1 MPMIQANGIDLHY
14 RFDGPVDGPPLVMS
28 NSLASNLH
36 MWDWQMPALTDRYR
50 VLRYDS
56 RGHGGSAVPPGPYSI
71 DLLVQDARALMLGLG
86 IPQAR
91 FVGLSKGGSVGQ
103 LLAAKHPEMVRAL
116 VLCDTTSFAG
126 GPAIW
131 QPRIDAAAKG
141 GMETVCAA
149 TLERWFTP
157 AFRQSSPA
165 AVEKVRQMIL
175 GTPAAGFVACCE
187 ALRDM
192 NQTALL
198 KGITAPTLIIV
209 GKDDPGTPVAH
220 SEVLHREI
228 AGSRLLV
235 LDDAAHFANVEQA
248 GPFNAALRDFL
259 DRH

>member
-1 MPMIQANGIDLHY
+1 MPSIDANGIALNY
-14 RFDGPVDGPPLVMS
+14 RFDGPVDAPPVVMS
-28 NSLASNLH
+28 NSLASNLA

-71 DLLVQDARALMLGLG
+71 DLLVRDARALMLALG
-86 IPQAR
+86 IPRAH

-103 LLAAKHPEMVRAL
+103 LLAVTHPEMVRSL

-126 GPAIW
+126 GPAVW
-131 QPRIDAAAKG
+131 QPRIAAATKG
-141 GMETVCAA
+141 GMESVCDA

-157 AFRQSSPA
+157 AFRKNSPA
-165 AVEKVRQMIL
+165 EVDKVRQMIL
-175 GTPAAGFVACCE
+175 TTPAAGFVACSE

-198 KGITAPTLIIV
+198 KRIAAPTLIMV

-220 SEVLHREI
+220 SEILHREI
-228 AGSRLLV
+228 PGSRLLV

-248 GPFNAALRDFL
+248 ERFNAALRDFL